1 MSCGCN
7 DSPLPLSNCNDGCS
21 DCSPSNAVNLPPC
34 IGGEAC
40 DEVSFTDCVKFVGP
54 NLPALKI
61 NNGDRLVTVLTKLH
75 RILNGLVTPTIPLA
89 SHVATATVTNPVTTT
104 PFVVSY
110 LGLGPVYTSTAGAT
124 SSGATITVGSTTG
137 LVAGMLLEVTSGVGA
152 FAANSTVLSVPT
164 LTTFVSSAVPTTALS
179 GGATVIT
186 ATGSEHQIFNIS
198 VVQGTPK
205 AFKAFVGSPVRVSG
219 SGTIV

>member
-7 DSPLPLSNCNDGCS
+7 DSPLPLGNCNDGCA
-21 DCSPSNAVNLPPC
+21 DCSPTNATNLPPC
-34 IGGEAC
+34 TGGESC

-152 FAANSTVLSVPT
+152 FPANTTVVNVPT
-164 LTTFVSSAVPTTALS
+164 LTTFVASAAPTTALS

>member
-7 DSPLPLSNCNDGCS
+7 DSPLPLSNCNDGCA
-21 DCSPSNAVNLPPC
+21 DCSPSNATNLPPC
-34 IGGEAC
+34 TGGEAC
-40 DEVSFTDCVKFVGP
+40 DEVSFTDCVKFIGP

-137 LVAGMLLEVTSGVGA
+137 LVAGMLLEVTSGVGV
-152 FAANSTVLSVPT
+152 FPANTTVVNVPT
-164 LTTFVSSAVPTTALS
+164 LTTFVASAAPTTALS

>member
-7 DSPLPLSNCNDGCS
+7 DSPLPLSNCNDGCA

-34 IGGEAC
+34 VGGEAC
-40 DEVSFTDCVKFVGP
+40 DEVSFTECIKFVGS
-54 NLPALKI
+54 NLPALGVL
-61 NNGDRLVTVLTKLH
+61 NGDRLITVLGKLH
-75 RILNGLVTPTIPLA
+75 KVVNSLLA
-89 SHVATATVTNPVTTT
+89 QPIALTNYTATSTTT
-104 PFVVSY
+104 KPMVVSY

-124 SSGATITVGSTTG
+124 GSTNTITVGSTTG
-137 LVAGMLLEVTSGVGA
+137 LVAGMTVQVTAGVGA
-152 FAANSTVLSVPT
+152 FAANTTVVSVPT
-164 LTTFVSSAVPTTALS
+164 LTTFVVSAVPTTALS

-205 AFKAFVGSPVRVSG
+205 TFRAFIGSYVIVSG
-219 SGTIV
+219 TGTIA